1 MALAAVLDS
10 LESVPESL
18 HSLYIEQDG
27 KHVLDV
33 EGGIPDVKNLK
44 TAIDTERKRLLDA
57 EKAKRGLELKLA
69 SYDGI
74 DVNKYKELLTK
85 AEMDEEERLIAE
97 GKKDEV
103 FSAKLDSVNNE
114 WKKQVLDKDSI
125 IESSNKR
132 IEQLRS
138 KALSDQIRSGING
151 VFHAHANDDAVM
163 VAMNLF
169 KLDDNDN
176 VVMVDSNGSI
186 IMGKDSKTPL
196 SIKEWA
202 NSSELKEAKPHWFP
216 ANLGGT
222 GSSQNSI
229 RNGAKTI
236 TRTDFM
242 ALSSAEQAKIMREKV
257 IKVVDK

>member
-1 MALAAVLDS
+1 MALAATVDS

-33 EGGIPDVKNLK
+33 EGGIPDVTNLK
-44 TAIDTERKRLLDA
+44 KAIDTERKRSSDA
-57 EKAKRGLELKLA
+57 EKSKRSLESKLA
-69 SYDGI
+69 SFNDI
-74 DVNKYKELLTK
+74 DVDKYKELLTK
-85 AEMDEEERLIAE
+85 AERDEEERLISE

-103 FSAKLDSVNNE
+103 FNTKLESVNNE
-114 WKKQVLDKDSI
+114 WKKQVSDKESI

-132 IEQLRS
+132 IDQLRS

-176 VVMVDSNGSI
+176 VVMFDANGSI
-186 IMGKDSKTPL
+186 VMGKDNKTPL
-196 SIKEWA
+196 SIKDWA
-202 NSSELKEAKPHWFP
+202 NSSELKETKPHWFP

-222 GSSQNSI
+222 GTRQTNSSG
-229 RNGAKTI
+229 GAKTM

-242 ALSSAEQAKIMREKV
+242 ALSSIEQSKIMKEKV

>member
-1 MALAAVLDS
+1 MALAASVDS
-10 LESVPESL
+10 LESVPETFQ
-18 HSLYIEQDG
+18 SLYIEQNG
-27 KHVLDV
+27 KYTLDV
-33 EGGIPDVKNLK
+33 EGGIPDVSNLK
-44 TAIDTERKRLLDA
+44 TAIDTERKRLSEA
-57 EKAKRGLELKLA
+57 EKAKKNLESKLA
-69 SYDGI
+69 SYEGI

-85 AEMDEEERLIAE
+85 AERDEEERLIAE

-103 FSAKLDSVNNE
+103 FNAKLESVNNE
-114 WKKQVLDKDSI
+114 WKKQILDKESL

-186 IMGKDSKTPL
+186 VLGNNAL
-196 SIKEWA
+196 SIREWA
-202 NSSELKEAKPHWFP
+202 NSSELKETKPHWYP
-216 ANLGGT
+216 APLGGT
-222 GSSQNSI
+222 GGQQTGSKGGS
-229 RNGAKTI
+229 KTMS
-236 TRTDFM
+236 RTDFM
-242 ALSSAEQAKIMREKV
+242 ALSAPEQARIMKEKTIKI
-257 IKVVDK
+257 VDK